1 MDKRNGWLSI
11 DSDIRRAVETLSGP
25 NGGQP
30 VSADRAETI
39 CRQLAQ
45 QAYQAGRS
53 DALMSLMTTDDVVE
67 RLAGDGH
74 PRHANWVRRKT
85 RELGLGWSAGRD
97 WVYLPVDYDRL
108 LEAAKSAR
116 PGRPPRTGARSP
128 LH

>member
-1 MDKRNGWLSI
+1 MDRRNGWLSL

-25 NGGQP
+25 NGVQP
-30 VSADRAETI
+30 VTAHRAETI
-39 CRQLAQ
+39 CQQLAQ
-45 QAYQAGRS
+45 RAYQAGRS

-116 PGRPPRTGARSP
+116 PGRPPRKERGG
-128 LH
+128 